1 MAYKNIEVDFAN
13 FREEIFSSKVV
24 KYINVE
30 NKEESSEL
38 DFTFASENE
47 KVKEEI
53 TRKSFTFAEDA
64 WRKLK
69 QNKLSIVGLIFIILI
84 TTLAVVVPIFSK
96 YSIFETNLSMT
107 NRFPSA
113 AHWFGTDQLGRDIFV
128 RVMYG
133 ARYSLAIAFIASFLN
148 LIIGI
153 LYGGVSGYFGARVDT
168 FMMRVVDIIYSI
180 PMTIYVILIM
190 VTFEKGGF
198 LNIVLALALSYWI
211 GMARIVRGEILQLKQ
226 QEYIL
231 AARTLGASN
240 RRILFK
246 HLLPNS
252 MSSIIVTLTLQIP
265 SAIFT
270 EAFLSF
276 IGLGITPPAAS
287 WGTLANDALG
297 GFRLYPYQLVFPTLA
312 ICLTILA
319 FNLLGDGL
327 RDALDP
333 KVRG

>member
-1 MAYKNIEVDFAN
+1 MAYKNIELDFAN
-13 FREEIFSSKVV
+13 FREEIFSSKAV
-24 KYINVE
+24 KYTNVE

-153 LYGGVSGYFGARVDT
+153 LYGGVSGYFGGRVDT

-297 GFRLYPYQLVFPTLA
+297 GFRLYPYQLA